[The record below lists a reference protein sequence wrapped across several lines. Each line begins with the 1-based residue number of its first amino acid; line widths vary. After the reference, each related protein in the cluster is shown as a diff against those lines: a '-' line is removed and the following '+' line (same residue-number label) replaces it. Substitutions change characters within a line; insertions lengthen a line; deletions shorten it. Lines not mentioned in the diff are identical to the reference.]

1 MDCDHP
7 QFDSLWLYRSNTTCN
22 HQSTII
28 YQIYPLIY
36 LLCWWCWWLKNPLN
50 ASNNQST
57 GLERSHN
64 FSPCH
69 RLVGFPVWV
78 SSKFQA
84 PKKISNTSPSTC
96 IPEAKKQ
103 HQSWLSQCLSLLIVP
118 IPFIYIYY
126 IYILYIIYIYI
137 LYIYIYILYIY
148 IYIIYIATQCYTTKI
163 VNTGP
168 NMTPTQ
174 PVSPSPPGVASVK
187 PGSRRGCRWK
197 ARGRSKPGGR
207 RHLTERKGWY
217 VMVFFF
223 GWLGNPL

>member
-84 PKKISNTSPSTC
+84 PQKISNTSPSTC

-126 IYILYIIYIYI
+126 IY
-137 LYIYIYILYIY
+137 Y
-148 IYIIYIATQCYTTKI
+148 IYIIYIYSYTMLHNEDCEHRSQYDLTTTCQPI
-163 VNTGP
+163 
-168 NMTPTQ
+168 PTWR
-174 PVSPSPPGVASVK
+174 SFGE
-187 PGSRRGCRWK
+187 
-197 ARGRSKPGGR
+197 ARQ
-207 RHLTERKGWY
+207 
-217 VMVFFF
+217 
-223 GWLGNPL
+223 